1 MAGFQNFTPRTANLA
16 KVWEGFNPAANFLGG
31 MKAVRQMDLDEAA
44 EARLR
49 EAAEVDRMVKET
61 MLPYEVRLANAK
73 IGATQA
79 QAGYYAARAERD
91 TEDATAAALFE
102 NFQGKSY
109 GEMKGLLK
117 PQTSSGE
124 AAPAPTPQRNFS
136 MDGVNSNIGETPS
149 GALSSFAEEP
159 DDLFGSLGVTREELT
174 NPKYAVASAPQG
186 ASTDVPPNNEAM
198 QVLEK
203 RKADQPSSPTSLLSE
218 QQSEDLKGIRS
229 DLYKDSNPLLNMPEI
244 QAREAKKKEDSLGSF
259 ITNEYS
265 FLQEQENLTA
275 LLSKKNPERVA
286 RGAAVEYMKSQF
298 NSEAAKKFGI
308 SPAAVPMLVY
318 SSRGVLRSS
327 EEIDQIHGAMKQG
340 YVDLPDDKGQML
352 RYEVKSPEDAVA
364 LTEKQRMTPINRAAT
379 GGPSQ
384 EDLTKAMANYNAAKE
399 QLAQAQSTGDAVQI
413 NGALAVVGA
422 AEGYLNQS
430 TGGDFYRRKHEAV
443 QSDALRALNNVG
455 NSKVY
460 WNGAAYDDP
469 SVKGSQDPMAKLSA
483 EQFLANQV
491 TTGAI
496 PTVTFVR
503 NEKGEAVDINADAA
517 LAYTTKMGVQKTLV
531 AAWNG
536 PNLDWFAFTPSAKE
550 GEQLVPITT
559 KAPPA
564 PPAGEGKKSSEAA
577 SPNQS
582 GKRLGAALKPA
593 IRNTANFLKG
603 PTTDELLNRADYV
616 ATGIRNNITAPA
628 VEWAAG
634 IAGEDL
640 DLGRTPN
647 PSVADR
653 DKKQLTAK
661 DRAAILS
668 RSQNP
673 LTNLFLNK

>member
-1 MAGFQNFTPRTANLA
+1 MAGFQNFTPVTANLA
-16 KVWEGFNPAANFLGG
+16 EVWKGFNPAANFLGG
-31 MKAVRQMDLDEAA
+31 AKAVQQMDLDEAA
-44 EARLR
+44 EERLR
-49 EAAEVDRMVKET
+49 ELADTDRMVKET
-61 MLPYEVRLANAK
+61 LLPYEVRLANAK

-117 PQTSSGE
+117 PQTSGGE
-124 AAPAPTPQRNFS
+124 AAPATPQRNFS
-136 MDGVNSNIGETPS
+136 LEGVNSNIGEAPS
-149 GALSSFAEEP
+149 GPLSSFAEEP

-174 NPKYAVASAPQG
+174 NPKYALASAPQG

-229 DLYKDSNPLLNMPEI
+229 NLYKDSNPLLNMPEI

-379 GGPSQ
+379 GGDPLKQQQDFLNIFKSWT
-384 EDLTKAMANYNAAKE
+384 EARTNAAE
-399 QLAQAQSTGDAVQI
+399 NPDDRDAQI
-413 NGALAVVGA
+413 L
-422 AEGYLNQS
+422 Y
-430 TGGDFYRRKHEAV
+430 K
-443 QSDALRALNNVG
+443 
-455 NSKVY
+455 
-460 WNGAAYDDP
+460 
-469 SVKGSQDPMAKLSA
+469 
-483 EQFLANQV
+483 
-491 TTGAI
+491 
-496 PTVTFVR
+496 
-503 NEKGEAVDINADAA
+503 
-517 LAYTTKMGVQKTLV
+517 
-531 AAWNG
+531 
-536 PNLDWFAFTPSAKE
+536 
-550 GEQLVPITT
+550 
-559 KAPPA
+559 
-564 PPAGEGKKSSEAA
+564 
-577 SPNQS
+577 
-582 GKRLGAALKPA
+582 
-593 IRNTANFLKG
+593 
-603 PTTDELLNRADYV
+603 V
-616 ATGIRNNITAPA
+616 ATNRFKQL
-628 VEWAAG
+628 
-634 IAGEDL
+634 AGEDYEVAAFNLGQQEATDLIKYGDQPVRPDGKPTQGLEDQTASQVLAEKINSGGFIPVVKGAYNNGELGFDDAELAKQFPGGKLVEGGIFAVNDEKQSNLYKVKDGRPIALFSKPAPESEGGAGATTSKGFSEKNPFAKQAEQEIRAKEIGSRKTDL
-640 DLGRTPN
+640 DSAKTQLQAVEREIELLSNPPQESAASQRLGLPN
-647 PSVADR
+647 YPASNISKAKKFEELNSK
-653 DKKQLTAK
+653 KKQLEKIIQTK
-661 DRAAILS
+661 RGF
-668 RSQNP
+668 RRG
-673 LTNLFLNK
+673 